1 MYILSITNTTL
12 HVLRFFFFV
21 VNVTFKLLI
30 LASNQYE
37 IRIPRYR
44 KYIKKGLGHVKLIF
58 LRLPQANGQ
67 KIAVFGAF
75 SSLCN
80 YYYHLLLLYYYNYL
94 VLLLITIT
102 TYYY

>member
-1 MYILSITNTTL
+1 MFMYILSITNTTL

-75 SSLCN
+75 SSLW
-80 YYYHLLLLYYYNYL
+80 LLASN
-94 VLLLITIT
+94 VIVA
-102 TYYY
+102 